1 MPESTLTRREARER
15 AESEQE
21 DARLATERSA
31 ERPGWA
37 RPAWVRRLSPRSL
50 AIVVGVAAVA
60 LVIAVVSAAGALSRD
75 ETTPPTTSDAVA
87 AARQL
92 PLASALPV
100 PNVQQDTVA
109 GACDDPAILAA
120 LDGGTDADVIAAFG
134 GGETFRAAV
143 AGGGAPCV
151 SLTEPG
157 RVWIVVNKR
166 NGIEVEGYLPELV
179 YADGA
184 RNPLG
189 GHLDVDTNAAL
200 AELAQASIAEGAG
213 EIGIASSA
221 RADWSQRGLYERE
234 LAAYG
239 REVADAGVA
248 RAGYSEHQTG
258 LAVDVVACGGGCGSI
273 DAFGGT
279 AQGQW
284 VAENAWRFGF
294 IVRYEEGYT
303 HITGYMPEPWH
314 LRYIG
319 PELAA
324 AYHAGGFRTLE
335 DFFGL
340 PPAPDY
346 GD

>member
-1 MPESTLTRREARER
+1 MT
-15 AESEQE
+15 EQP
-21 DARLATERSA
+21 AK
-31 ERPGWA
+31 RPGWT
-37 RPAWVRRLSPRSL
+37 PPGWIHRLTPRSL
-50 AIVVGVAAVA
+50 AIIVGVAAIA
-60 LVIAVVSAAGALSRD
+60 LVIAVVSVAGALPRD
-75 ETTPPTTSDAVA
+75 ETAETKQPTTGDA
-87 AARQL
+87 AAPVQQL

-100 PNVQQDTVA
+100 PNVQQTTVTA
-109 GACDDPAILAA
+109 VCDDPAILAA

-134 GGETFRAAV
+134 GGEAFRAAV
-143 AGGGAPCV
+143 ADDSAPCV

-166 NGIEVEGYLPELV
+166 NGIEIEGYLPELV

-189 GHLDVDTNAAL
+189 GHLEADTNAAL
-200 AELAQASIAEGAG
+200 AELAQASVAEGAG

-248 RAGYSEHQTG
+248 RPGHSEHQTG

-273 DAFGGT
+273 EAFGGT

-294 IVRYEEGYT
+294 IVRYEEDYT

-319 PELAA
+319 TELAA
-324 AYHAGGFRTLE
+324 AYHAGGFHTLE

-346 GD
+346 G